1 VRRFGT
7 AGNTK
12 YQLLLVLRVGTVLA
26 PAMNGGSS
34 RRQILWEGAMEREG
48 EDIAPVASITE
59 RPVQV
64 LTTSMRVQKLVIDRP
79 AVVAYFQGIPADKQE
94 IALVHALEIGITELA
109 VRRSKFN
116 RATT

>member
-1 VRRFGT
+1 M
-7 AGNTK
+7 
-12 YQLLLVLRVGTVLA
+12 VGIALA
-26 PAMNGGSS
+26 PHTNGGSS
-34 RRQILWEGAMEREG
+34 RRQFLWEGAMERTDDEK
-48 EDIAPVASITE
+48 IAPVASIAE

-64 LTTSMRVQKLVIDRP
+64 LTNSMRVQKLVIDRP
-79 AVVAYFQGIPADKQE
+79 SVVAYFQGIPAEKQE